1 MEEEELEEER
11 VNVIQHQTA
20 QLMPQFAASGDTVRQ
35 MTSLMVILML
45 ENVVLHQTVQIG
57 HLHVPNGVI
66 VRNLEMEINP
76 QEIKMLVE
84 MWGVRVAMVDKES
97 AVPPQIVL
105 VGPP

>member
-1 MEEEELEEER
+1 MEEIKKAMEENM

-57 HLHVPNGVI
+57 LLHVPNGVI
-66 VRNLEMEINP
+66 VRNL
-76 QEIKMLVE
+76 V
-84 MWGVRVAMVDKES
+84 
-97 AVPPQIVL
+97 
-105 VGPP
+105 